1 MCVRGAEFPKVH
13 TLKGHER
20 LSSVQIFENQIDL
33 NAPPR
38 IYLLGRLGRI
48 QPLRYH
54 HGQGQG
60 RAWGMGRLAQLGS
73 NFLLKGEGNYAQDF
87 DSARAGSESSLGCPE
102 KEREGQRESP
112 K

>member
-1 MCVRGAEFPKVH
+1 
-13 TLKGHER
+13 
-20 LSSVQIFENQIDL
+20 
-33 NAPPR
+33 
-38 IYLLGRLGRI
+38 
-48 QPLRYH
+48 
-54 HGQGQG
+54 
-60 RAWGMGRLAQLGS
+60 MGRLAQLGS